1 MGEHG
6 RAGSPRAGGA
16 QAASLRVLR
25 LAGGAVPRANRSSV
39 EVSGRHVALLSN
51 ATLDGTFG
59 VIILPITN
67 CQLPISGA
75 EQLGLRSAL
84 TACGLLQRGFVF
96 FRGSWVNTGRLAARG
111 PAPLLLDSSTPQLFH
126 RPYCVRAFASY
137 ISVIRV
143 IRG

>member
-1 MGEHG
+1 MKH
-6 RAGSPRAGGA
+6 RRI
-16 QAASLRVLR
+16 
-25 LAGGAVPRANRSSV
+25 SV
-39 EVSGRHVALLSN
+39 
-51 ATLDGTFG
+51 F
-59 VIILPITN
+59 PIADH
-67 CQLPISGA
+67 QLPIAGGD
-75 EQLGLRSAL
+75 QLGLRIAL

-111 PAPLLLDSSTPQLFH
+111 PAPLLLHSSTPQLFH